1 MTSDIQQ
8 TIVGLHDRLALAL
21 GLGSGVVLIF
31 CALFLLGW
39 LATR

>member
-8 TIVGLHDRLALAL
+8 TIVGLHDRLANALAL
-21 GLGSGVVLIF
+21 GAGVVLIF